1 MSWSRKQ
8 ICQELKRI
16 FNGQF
21 LNIIGSDKPLNIQVL
36 EDNENFDVYSL
47 KSDWGKAGKDYKL
60 WLYGKN
66 LAGGSLI
73 TVCMVLTKKLAR
85 ELQNYCIGDFV
96 VTFMKKESTE
106 KYPFVR
112 LELLSTGKQT
122 LQEI

>member
-1 MSWSRKQ
+1 MTWSRKQ

-21 LNIIGSDKPLNIQVL
+21 LDIIGSDKPLNIHVL
-36 EDNENFDVYSL
+36 EVQENFHEYDL
-47 KSDWGKAGKDYKL
+47 KSVWGKEGKDYKL
-60 WLYGKN
+60 WFYGKN
-66 LAGGSLI
+66 LAGGSSI
-73 TVCMVLTKKLAR
+73 TVCMVLKKKLAR

>member
-1 MSWSRKQ
+1 MAWSRRQ

-21 LNIIGSDKPLNIQVL
+21 LDIIGSDKPLNIHVL
-36 EDNENFDVYSL
+36 KVQENFHEYDL
-47 KSDWGKAGKDYKL
+47 KSIWGKEGKDYKL
-60 WLYGKN
+60 WFYGKN
-66 LAGGSLI
+66 LAGGSSI

>member
-1 MSWSRKQ
+1 MAWSRRQ

-21 LNIIGSDKPLNIQVL
+21 LDIIGSDKPLNIHVL
-36 EDNENFDVYSL
+36 KVQENFHEYDL
-47 KSDWGKAGKDYKL
+47 KSIWGKEGKDYKL
-60 WLYGKN
+60 WFYGKN
-66 LAGGSLI
+66 LDGGSSI

>member
-1 MSWSRKQ
+1 MAWSRRQ

-21 LNIIGSDKPLNIQVL
+21 LDIIGSDKPLNIHVL
-36 EDNENFDVYSL
+36 KVQENFHEYDL
-47 KSDWGKAGKDYKL
+47 KSIWGKEGKDYKL
-60 WLYGKN
+60 WFYGKN
-66 LAGGSLI
+66 LAGGSSI

-85 ELQNYCIGDFV
+85 ELQNYCIGDFA

>member
-1 MSWSRKQ
+1 MAWSRRQ

-21 LNIIGSDKPLNIQVL
+21 LDIIGSDKPLNIHVL
-36 EDNENFDVYSL
+36 KVQENFHEYDL
-47 KSDWGKAGKDYKL
+47 KSIWGKEGKDYKL
-60 WLYGKN
+60 WFYGKN
-66 LAGGSLI
+66 LAGGSSI

-96 VTFMKKESTE
+96 LTLMKKESTE

>member
-1 MSWSRKQ
+1 MAWSRRQ

-21 LNIIGSDKPLNIQVL
+21 LDIIGSDKPLNIHVL
-36 EDNENFDVYSL
+36 KAQENFHEYDL
-47 KSDWGKAGKDYKL
+47 KSIWGKEGKDYKL
-60 WLYGKN
+60 WFYGKN
-66 LAGGSLI
+66 LAGGSSL

>member
-1 MSWSRKQ
+1 MAWSRRQ

-21 LNIIGSDKPLNIQVL
+21 LDIIASDKPLNIHVL
-36 EDNENFDVYSL
+36 EVQENFHEYDL
-47 KSDWGKAGKDYKL
+47 QSDWGREGEDYKL
-60 WLYGKN
+60 WFYGKN
-66 LAGGSLI
+66 LAGGSSI

-96 VTFMKKESTE
+96 LTLMKKESTE

-112 LELLSTGKQT
+112 LKLLSTGKQT

>member
-1 MSWSRKQ
+1 MAWSRRQ

-21 LNIIGSDKPLNIQVL
+21 LDIIGSDKPLNIHVL
-36 EDNENFDVYSL
+36 KVQENFHEYDL
-47 KSDWGKAGKDYKL
+47 KSIWGKEGKDYKL
-60 WLYGKN
+60 WFYGKN
-66 LAGGSLI
+66 LAGGSSI

-96 VTFMKKESTE
+96 LTFMKKESTE

>member
-1 MSWSRKQ
+1 MAWSRRQ

-21 LNIIGSDKPLNIQVL
+21 LDIIGSDKPLNIHVL
-36 EDNENFDVYSL
+36 KVQENFHEYDL
-47 KSDWGKAGKDYKL
+47 KSIWGKEGKDYKL
-60 WLYGKN
+60 WFYGKN
-66 LAGGSLI
+66 LAGGSSI

-85 ELQNYCIGDFV
+85 ELQNYCIGDLV
-96 VTFMKKESTE
+96 LTLMKKESTE

>member
-1 MSWSRKQ
+1 MAWSRKQ

-21 LNIIGSDKPLNIQVL
+21 LDIIGSDKPLNIQVL
-36 EDNENFDVYSL
+36 KVQENFHEYDL
-47 KSDWGKAGKDYKL
+47 KSIWGKEGKDYKL
-60 WLYGKN
+60 WFYGKN
-66 LAGGSLI
+66 LAGGSSI

>member
-47 KSDWGKAGKDYKL
+47 KSDWGKAGKDYKI
-60 WLYGKN
+60 
-66 LAGGSLI
+66 SS
-73 TVCMVLTKKLAR
+73 
-85 ELQNYCIGDFV
+85 ELSQRHRKHRDKI
-96 VTFMKKESTE
+96 
-106 KYPFVR
+106 
-112 LELLSTGKQT
+112 
-122 LQEI
+122 